1 MPDQA
6 VGLKH
11 GAYLAPSDQRFLALA
26 EVADALAAK
35 ENLSSGWPV
44 EAAKQAKQGGLP
56 TLLDPITATNSPC
69 STAIST
75 PRHRIT
81 FPNQPFY
88 CRA

>member
-1 MPDQA
+1 MPGQA

-26 EVADALAAK
+26 EVADAL
-35 ENLSSGWPV
+35 
-44 EAAKQAKQGGLP
+44 AAKQAKQGGLP